1 MKRKKLFAAMLAV
14 AMTGCLVP
22 FAGCGDDGT
31 DDGRVQAEVENGGVE
46 GGENDGGGSTAAL
59 EIFLTDAGYG
69 TDWCY
74 EMKELFAQQDWV
86 KEKYPGLDIKIS
98 TSDDQTLA
106 QSKLSSGE
114 NANEYDLLFG
124 IGLSEYYGQ
133 NGPLL
138 DLTECVYQAQVPGE
152 DVSFQDKME
161 DSFLA
166 SFGFTEAGS
175 TQAAYYAVPWVGGME
190 GLLYNEDLFTA
201 NGLKVPN
208 TTDELV
214 DVCAAYKAK
223 GDENYSFLQSYDA
236 NYFDYL
242 FFVWWAQYEG
252 VEGYENYFDGID
264 NETYSTRIFEQKG
277 REYSLEVFEKLLDY
291 EKGYVNPMSF
301 TQKFV
306 ISQTSF
312 INGEALMHAN
322 GDWFS
327 SEMLDIM
334 QSKGDAA
341 PHIKMMRTPI
351 ISRLGEKLGITDQEL
366 SEIVAYVDAIGAGQD
381 AQIPEFTS
389 SKGISVQEVVDT
401 VKEARTVVYT
411 IGNSHSAVIPDYA
424 EGKDVAVDFVRFMAT
439 DSALDVFAQKTVGAT
454 LPFKHT
460 IDQEIYDGLAL
471 AQQTRIDYFQSA
483 NGIRTLVDPQ
493 SFPLVRYG
501 GLTPFLSERFY
512 QQFSSQGNTK
522 TPADYMQEMR
532 ESWDEDKFNN
542 ALKTA
547 GLQ

>member
-1 MKRKKLFAAMLAV
+1 MKRKKFFAAMLSV
-14 AMTGCLVP
+14 MMTGCLVS
-22 FAGCGDDGT
+22 FAGCGADGE
-31 DDGRVQAEVENGGVE
+31 DGGRVQAEVEKDGE
-46 GGENDGGGSTAAL
+46 DGGENSGGGGVAAL

-114 NANEYDLLFG
+114 KSNEYDLLFG
-124 IGLSEYYGQ
+124 IGMSEYYGQ

-138 DLTECVYQAQVPGE
+138 DLTECVYEAQVPGE
-152 DVSFQDKME
+152 DVSYKDKME

-175 TQAAYYAVPWVGGME
+175 TDTAYYAAPWVGGME
-190 GLLYNEDLFTA
+190 GLLYNEDLFAA

-208 TTDELV
+208 TTDELAE
-214 DVCAAYKAK
+214 VCAAYKAK
-223 GDENYSFLQSYDA
+223 GSENYSFLQSYDA

-252 VEGYENYFDGID
+252 VEGYENYFEGID

-277 REYSLEVFEKLLDY
+277 REYALEVFEELLDY

-306 ISQTSF
+306 ISQSSF

-327 SEMLDIM
+327 SEMLDVM
-334 QSKGDAA
+334 LSKGDAA
-341 PHIKMMRTPI
+341 PRIKMMRTPV

-366 SEIVAYVDAIGAGQD
+366 SDIVAYVDAVGAGQD
-381 AQIPEFTS
+381 VQIPGFTS
-389 SKGISVQEVVDT
+389 SKDYTPQEVVDA

-411 IGNSHSAVIPDYA
+411 IGNAHSAVIPQYA
-424 EGKDVAVDFVRFMAT
+424 EGKDAAADFLRFMAT
-439 DSALDVFAQKTVGAT
+439 DNALDVFAQKTVGAT
-454 LPFKHT
+454 LPFQHV
-460 IDQEIYDGLAL
+460 IDQEIYERLAL
-471 AQQTRIDYFQSA
+471 AQQARIDYFQSA
-483 NGIRTLVDPQ
+483 NGIHTLVDPQ

-501 GLTPFLSERFY
+501 GLTPFLNERFY

-522 TPADYMQEMR
+522 TPADFMQEMR
-532 ESWDEDKFNN
+532 ESWNEDKFNN